1 MSAVGVSAPAAEP
14 GLATRLWRRA
24 LGLPRL
30 AHIGGGIV
38 LIWLLLALFAP
49 WVAPY
54 DPIAQAL
61 DVALQ
66 PPGGAHLLGTDNF
79 GRDLLSRIIWG
90 ARLDLQMG
98 VFGVL
103 FPFLIGTS
111 IGALSGYRGGV
122 TDMLLMRLLDITI
135 SFPFFVLIIAIVATL
150 GPGLSSFFIALALV
164 GWVSYARLVR
174 AQFLVL
180 KHADFVLAARSLGF
194 RPARI
199 VFSHILPNAI
209 TPAIVFSMSDAVLDI
224 LLGASLSYLGLGIQP
239 PTAEWG
245 LMIAEGQTFI
255 ASAWWIAFFP
265 GLAIVSLAIG
275 FSMLADGFAEYFGLR
290 E

>member
-1 MSAVGVSAPAAEP
+1 
-14 GLATRLWRRA
+14 
-24 LGLPRL
+24 
-30 AHIGGGIV
+30 V

-61 DVALQ
+61 DAAMQ
-66 PPGGAHLLGTDNF
+66 PPSAAHLLGTDNF

-90 ARLDLQMG
+90 SRLDLQMG

-111 IGALSGYRGGV
+111 VGALSGYRGGMV
-122 TDMLLMRLLDITI
+122 DMLLMRLLDITI

-150 GPGLSSFFIALALV
+150 GAGLLSFYIALALV

-174 AQFLVL
+174 AQFLVI
-180 KHADFVLAARSLGF
+180 KHADYVLAARSLGF
-194 RPARI
+194 SPARI

-209 TPAIVFSMSDAVLDI
+209 TPAVVFSMSDAVIDI

-275 FSMLADGFAEYFGLR
+275 FSMLADGFAEHFGLR